1 MCVFVFVCQY
11 CFASVSSAFLCLV
24 LALFACHLCLLP
36 FLSLARDLLCGLSRL
51 VALCPLTQSPYR
63 HWNCIKGWCWNVSS
77 FKMQRFSKPALTLC
91 MYVICLCNR
100 VSCLCY
106 LYMCPP
112 PPLEYKLISIAAFQK
127 TLVNYVSFWLY
138 RCRCV
143 SFSAELSHS
152 LSQPPFRWLFFVV
165 HFSHMSKMGGRV
177 SFLTVCRCDVREIHK
192 LSKKKSYTL
201 QLSVKY
207 VCVGSRP
214 FLSLVLSFSLTIS
227 V

>member
-51 VALCPLTQSPYR
+51 VGLCPLTQSPYR

-77 FKMQRFSKPALTLC
+77 FKMQRFSKPALTSC

-112 PPLEYKLISIAAFQK
+112 PPSGVQTTIACSVSENPCQLCFFLALSLPLCLFLSSVFAFSVTTSVSVALLCSPRFPHVSK
-127 TLVNYVSFWLY
+127 SSVDTLY
-138 RCRCV
+138 
-143 SFSAELSHS
+143 
-152 LSQPPFRWLFFVV
+152 
-165 HFSHMSKMGGRV
+165 MSKMGGKV
-177 SFLTVCRCDVREIHK
+177 SFLTVCR
-192 LSKKKSYTL
+192 
-201 QLSVKY
+201 
-207 VCVGSRP
+207 
-214 FLSLVLSFSLTIS
+214 
-227 V
+227 